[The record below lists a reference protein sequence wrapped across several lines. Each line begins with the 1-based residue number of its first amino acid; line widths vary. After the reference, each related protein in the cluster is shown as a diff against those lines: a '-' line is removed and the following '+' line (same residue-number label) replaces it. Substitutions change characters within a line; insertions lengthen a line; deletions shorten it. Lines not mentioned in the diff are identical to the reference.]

1 MNRENLFKER
11 EKQDK
16 NNSLTL
22 DLTYHPALNKV
33 HEILKRHIDHVAI
46 IPLSCIS
53 QSKNIERSFSKINAK
68 DT

>member
-22 DLTYHPALNKV
+22 VLTYHPALNKV
-33 HEILKRHIDHVAI
+33 HEILKKAHRPGCHHPLELHFAI
-46 IPLSCIS
+46 
-53 QSKNIERSFSKINAK
+53 QKH
-68 DT
+68 